1 MCWLPCE
8 MANESS
14 SIFTVDFEEVV
25 AFRVCASTLFV
36 YHILIKLSNLSGYS
50 KRFRKNFELFFWFDS
65 IFLHICLSDSCKL
78 GYFHQYSRTKMKK
91 IENIL
96 RYPIVIKLPE
106 EQQMPKG
113 IHSKNQQP
121 FIQMSMGS
129 GFFPQIL
136 GELRRCMSE
145 MLKF

>member
-1 MCWLPCE
+1 
-8 MANESS
+8 
-14 SIFTVDFEEVV
+14 
-25 AFRVCASTLFV
+25 
-36 YHILIKLSNLSGYS
+36 
-50 KRFRKNFELFFWFDS
+50 
-65 IFLHICLSDSCKL
+65 
-78 GYFHQYSRTKMKK
+78 MKK

-106 EQQMPKG
+106 EQQMSKG